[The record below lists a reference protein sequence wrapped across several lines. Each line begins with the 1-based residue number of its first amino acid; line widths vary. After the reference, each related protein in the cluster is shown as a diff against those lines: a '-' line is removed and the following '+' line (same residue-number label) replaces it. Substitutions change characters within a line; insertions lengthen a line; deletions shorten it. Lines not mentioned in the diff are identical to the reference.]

1 MNTVIISEEGEL
13 IAFISDTYTEII
25 KRGYDIIHYGDNEP
39 VFEAIGDRV
48 YVQENKFIVDLKE

>member
-13 IAFISDTYTEII
+13 IAFISDTHPSIL
-25 KRGYDIIHYGDNEP
+25 KSGYDVIYYGDNEP